1 MNRTQIAAF
10 FRRDGYLLAAALLCV
25 ALCLG
30 LGRGGGADTEEARI
44 SRVLSAMTGAGTV
57 EVAISYQ
64 NAAPCGAVVVADGAG
79 NVGVRLR
86 LMDAVEAL
94 LGLDGSR
101 VAVYERGGQKE

>member
-30 LGRGGGADTEEARI
+30 LGRSGADTEEARI

-64 NAAPCGAVVVADGAG
+64 DAAPCGAVVVADGAG